1 MPNSRRESFFST
13 CAFFGC
19 ALWCVPFALS
29 LGACT
34 IHEESEPPAQ
44 AAPVTI
50 APAPAPVVAAPVAAA
65 PAVAPAAQQPV
76 SSYRPTVEAP
86 TAPTRAPASNG
97 AASAPPAT
105 HVAAAPPAGVASA
118 PAVGGYVDD
127 PAVVVSTAPPQT
139 RPELLSPSP
148 GAGFAWVPGHWAW
161 RSAWVWVPGSWKQI
175 PAGRRQWI
183 AGQWLAQASQY
194 RWQPGYWA

>member
-1 MPNSRRESFFST
+1 MRNSRRVSSFST
-13 CAFFGC
+13 GARSTC
-19 ALWCVPFALS
+19 ALWCLPVALS

-44 AAPVTI
+44 AAPAAV
-50 APAPAPVVAAPVAAA
+50 APAPVPVAAAPVAAA
-65 PAVAPAAQQPV
+65 PAAAPAAQPI
-76 SSYRPTVEAP
+76 SNYRPTVEAP
-86 TAPTRAPASNG
+86 SAAARAPSSSG

-105 HVAAAPPAGVASA
+105 HVAAAPAAGVASA
-118 PAVGGYVDD
+118 PPAGGYVDD
-127 PAVVVSTAPPQT
+127 PAVVVGTAPPAP
-139 RPELLSPSP
+139 RAELMSPSP

-161 RSAWVWVPGSWKQI
+161 RSSWLWVPGSWKQI
-175 PAGRRQWI
+175 PAGRRQWV